1 MNVTVNQIRQEMA
14 TLVQAHDMVNSFF
27 WGDFHR
33 AYNEKEQF
41 YPLVCSYLSDGAIN
55 TNMTQMQL
63 VVIVCDKTFK
73 GFENLN
79 DTESDTVTVAR
90 HLYNVIRQSPRWN
103 ALLRVNSATFT
114 KFYENTSDEVAGV
127 ILTMNVDLKQSR
139 SLCDLPLD
147 NYDFD
152 GTFVGND
159 CEPVLIVNSNQSFS
173 FNAPSGTIVELPD
186 TPVLVTDQDG
196 NPLANENLP
205 SVTGGT
211 IQVEA
216 GGVCLPANFVVEYA
230 DGTPIESGE
239 IPSGGSE
246 TIIVPNCE
254 PCEDATYQLTL
265 DGEPLEGG
273 SGSIPSGENA
283 NIPIDAFIP
292 ECEPP
297 TVIWDGDSDFPI
309 STLDCGEVL
318 DINCETLINGVVVD
332 GTGELGLDGYY
343 PYFNSSGGK
352 PRYFNPTITKIV
364 RTLDGVQDWN
374 ISGDIFA
381 NEGTEDFPWLATWPE
396 GVTVRQATISDACC
410 DCEPT
415 PCEDA
420 TVQIN
425 GEEVA
430 TVASGGMVN
439 IAVENESG
447 APIGELVD
455 GVWVVPDCPPCADGV
470 VTVNR
475 DGVFFDTVPVA
486 SGGTASIN
494 VPSDCPAP
502 SLPDIGGLYKSGLT
516 TSLIA
521 NDEGD
526 TEQGDNPN
534 FLRLNFTNCFGNDY
548 MLTGVLGGYQDEA
561 GVYRL
566 KDGTAAA
573 NRAAAFPDEIVINHS
588 TWRPSVL
595 TVWGLAYDGVPGVG
609 ASTIANFSTN
619 FATIVNPATS
629 IGGFVGGWMP
639 ASQRFLSMFP
649 LKNEDADVMNYPPM
663 SSYVTGTG
671 GRWTGTRRDTGWVRF
686 IANIGNPFNRQTTG
700 NVLISTMRKFTFD
713 PITETLS

>member
-33 AYNEKEQF
+33 AYNEKDQF

-103 ALLRVNSATFT
+103 ALLRVNSATLS

-127 ILTMNVDLKQSR
+127 ILTMNVDIKQSR
-139 SLCDLPLD
+139 SLCGLPLD

-152 GTFVGND
+152 GQFVGNE

-196 NPLANENLP
+196 NELANENLP

-211 IQVEA
+211 IQVET
-216 GGVCLPANFVVEYA
+216 GGVCLPANYVVEYA

-239 IPSGGSE
+239 IPSGESA
-246 TIIVPNCE
+246 TVVVPNCE

-283 NIPIDAFIP
+283 NIPIDEFIP
-292 ECEPP
+292 ECDPAIV
-297 TVIWDGDSDFPI
+297 TWDGDTDFPI
-309 STLDCGEVL
+309 ATLECGDTLDV
-318 DINCETLINGVVVD
+318 DCETLINGVVVEVEGD
-332 GTGELGLDGYY
+332 EFFIG
-343 PYFNSSGGK
+343 FFRVVGGF
-352 PRYFNPTITKIV
+352 PVYTLEDVGAVSYSINRWTIN
-364 RTLDGVQDWN
+364 LAGVS
-374 ISGDIFA
+374 IIEA
-381 NEGTEDFPWLATWPE
+381 NTGTEEFPWLATWGE

-447 APIGELVD
+447 TPLGAFNEET
-455 GVWVVPDCPPCADGV
+455 GVWVVPDCPPPSNPQGGMLPFKTGQTTVYETGDDG
-470 VTVNR
+470 TTQRGQAIFTLPFTNPFGNTTR
-475 DGVFFDTVPVA
+475 FLDTL
-486 SGGTASIN
+486 GGTTYADDITLDLATTQWATPTTGTFMGYVFVNVSANWAIQVANALAATHGGYSGWSIINDREMVYISFDNGSVNNSLNHSGLLAPDN
-494 VPSDCPAP
+494 VAIWTGKTNTGNTATAVARTTGGI
-502 SLPDIGGLYKSGLT
+502 IGGGTKTAT
-516 TSLIA
+516 TFRRIDA
-521 NDEGD
+521 
-526 TEQGDNPN
+526 
-534 FLRLNFTNCFGNDY
+534 RLF
-548 MLTGVLGGYQDEA
+548 
-561 GVYRL
+561 
-566 KDGTAAA
+566 
-573 NRAAAFPDEIVINHS
+573 
-588 TWRPSVL
+588 
-595 TVWGLAYDGVPGVG
+595 
-609 ASTIANFSTN
+609 NFS
-619 FATIVNPATS
+619 V
-629 IGGFVGGWMP
+629 VGG
-639 ASQRFLSMFP
+639 AVILS
-649 LKNEDADVMNYPPM
+649 
-663 SSYVTGTG
+663 
-671 GRWTGTRRDTGWVRF
+671 
-686 IANIGNPFNRQTTG
+686 
-700 NVLISTMRKFTFD
+700 
-713 PITETLS
+713 